1 MQSAFAKSAP
11 SPLRRWR
18 AYFVVFAL
26 AIAALVL
33 TGFGRTFFLPLARR
47 TFSAPWFVYVHG
59 ALFLTWIVLLLSQ
72 SALVVR
78 RRTRAHLRV
87 GRVAFAI
94 VPLMVGSGVVVAI
107 WSSARD
113 LSRGGGDGVV
123 ATFGG
128 ELMDML
134 VFGTLATAGL
144 LTRRYA
150 QWHKR
155 LIVLATLGVLGA
167 AVGRIP
173 LV

>member
-1 MQSAFAKSAP
+1 
-11 SPLRRWR
+11 
-18 AYFVVFAL
+18 
-26 AIAALVL
+26 
-33 TGFGRTFFLPLARR
+33 
-47 TFSAPWFVYVHG
+47 
-59 ALFLTWIVLLLSQ
+59 
-72 SALVVR
+72 
-78 RRTRAHLRV
+78 
-87 GRVAFAI
+87 
-94 VPLMVGSGVVVAI
+94 MVGSGIVVAI

-173 LV
+173 LVGTYANYITVALLLTLVAFDCARERPFTAPPQSAAPGCSSVSSRSPTCVQLERGSSWGAES